1 MNFSERQQKIIAL
14 VKQNEPISGDEIAK
28 NLGVVKA
35 TLRSDLAL
43 LTMTGILD
51 ARPKVGYF
59 YSGQMTRPLLFD
71 ELFHTKVE
79 RLMKQP
85 MIVKQD
91 TTIHDAI
98 VTLFMYDSGS
108 LYVTNEAG
116 ELAGV
121 LSRKDLLR
129 ATIHNSTQ
137 LGSTPVAV
145 IMTRSPNI
153 ITITQNVTILD
164 AGALLLQ
171 HKIDSLPVVSETN
184 ETEIIGKITK
194 TTITE
199 YFIQSGLDIQDDQT

>member
-14 VKQNEPISGDEIAK
+14 VKQNEPISGEEIAR

-43 LTMTGILD
+43 LTMTGMLD

-59 YSGQMTRPLLFD
+59 YSGQAIQPLLFE

-79 RLMKQP
+79 SLMMPP

-108 LYVTNEAG
+108 LYVTNDSG
-116 ELAGV
+116 ELSGV
-121 LSRKDLLR
+121 VSRKDLLR
-129 ATIHNSTQ
+129 ATLHNSTQ
-137 LGSTPVAV
+137 LGTTPVAV

-153 ITITQNVTILD
+153 ITVTKNTHILD
-164 AGALLLQ
+164 AGALLLKR
-171 HKIDSLPVVSETN
+171 KIDSLPVVSETS

-194 TTITE
+194 TTLTE
-199 YFIQSGLDIQDDQT
+199 YFIKAGLDIQNNK